1 MNLGKI
7 GMLAGCLA
15 VAAGCATQ
23 KESHTARTGV
33 EQLLVSSAI
42 DQSLDKVDLSAL
54 RRQPVFLETKYLDC
68 VDKNYIIVSLHR
80 RLLQQDA
87 QLVDK
92 PEQADVILEVASGGV
107 GTDGQDMFVG
117 IPEIPLPPPSPI
129 SIPRLAFVERKRLN
143 GTAKLLVVAY
153 DAKSK
158 KPILN
163 AGTTLARSDQNNWN
177 VLGAGPVQSG
187 SVSDEIA
194 AADQKPDLTVTGMLG
209 VAKRTLKA
217 DDKQPE
223 VIPASQSEEKP
234 TATFIPAQSGAEARP
249 AP

>member
-1 MNLGKI
+1 L
-7 GMLAGCLA
+7 L
-15 VAAGCATQ
+15 AAGCATQ

-80 RLLQQDA
+80 RLLHAEA

-92 PEQADVILEVASGGV
+92 PEAADIILEVASGGV

-158 KPILN
+158 RPILN
-163 AGTTLARSDQNNWN
+163 PGTSLARSDQNNWN

-187 SVSDEIA
+187 SVTEEIA
-194 AADQKPDLTVTGMLG
+194 AADRKPDLTVTGMMD
-209 VAKRTLKA
+209 VAKRSLMPAEKP
-217 DDKQPE
+217 PE
-223 VIPASQSEEKP
+223 VLPASRFEDDTKP
-234 TATFIPAQSGAEARP
+234 ASVVPARDEAKP
-249 AP
+249 AS